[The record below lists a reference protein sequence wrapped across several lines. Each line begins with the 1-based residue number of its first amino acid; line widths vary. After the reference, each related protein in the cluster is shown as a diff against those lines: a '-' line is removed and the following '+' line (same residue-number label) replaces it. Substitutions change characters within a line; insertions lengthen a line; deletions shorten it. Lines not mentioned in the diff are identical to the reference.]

1 MTLRYFCRFALAV
14 LAALSLPPALGGQ
27 PAPAPL
33 STAASLVGGQKAHLF
48 GGQFDPN
55 NATTVPAEIKPEWAA
70 LIGEYGPELGRFY
83 VLEDGGEL
91 QILAGWFDLE
101 TLHPVSEDVFELPAN
116 GPQGAQRVTFSRD
129 AAHAVKGVRVGS
141 VNTSGGLSMGPDR
154 SSKLHR

>member
-55 NATTVPAEIKPEWAA
+55 NATAVPAEIKPEWAA

-101 TLHPVSEDVFELPAN
+101 TLHPFFSWCREGGSN
-116 GPQGAQRVTFSRD
+116 PQDRKDRRILSLSRI
-129 AAHAVKGVRVGS
+129 
-141 VNTSGGLSMGPDR
+141 P
-154 SSKLHR
+154 